1 MKFICDKANLLEAIN
16 TVQKAVSQ
24 KSTLPILE
32 GILIECT
39 EEKLILT
46 GNDLEL
52 GIRYEVEASVSEP
65 GSIVLNSRMF
75 GDIIRK
81 LPDAPVLLDCD
92 ENNITKIKCVNVDFD
107 IYGLMDSE
115 ITKITEV

>member
-1 MKFICDKANLLEAIN
+1 MKFICDKANMLEAIN

-39 EEKLILT
+39 DSSLVLT

-52 GIRYEVEASVSEP
+52 GIRYEVEASCSEP
-65 GSIVLNSRMF
+65 GSIVLNSLIF
-75 GDIIRK
+75 GDIVRK
-81 LPDAPVLLDCD
+81 LQDAPVL
-92 ENNITKIKCVNVDFD
+92 I
-107 IYGLMDSE
+107 
-115 ITKITEV
+115 